1 MSSTVQERFLALNLF
16 DAYVNE
22 LRVRKSQDGID
33 NVVELIVTV
42 PSNEG
47 AGGSVVQQFTFVQPL
62 VVKAEWSEGELN
74 SVHQEVAGYRCLPY
88 DEPSSEHEDTG
99 LVETGPSGSQWVFEF
114 GGEFN
119 SAYARVMTKG
129 RVFVNGAR
137 GPLRAINKDLYQSER
152 DLLDDEGLPGREWFK
167 STMYATGIYTGFEGD
182 PMPGVQQM
190 VNAKNVTAAQAQV
203 RKVAAA
209 IDRMAARAER
219 VTTSMSVLAR

>member
-114 GGEFN
+114 DIEGRMVQLRII
-119 SAYARVMTKG
+119 ARDFTTME
-129 RVFVNGAR
+129 A
-137 GPLRAINKDLYQSER
+137 
-152 DLLDDEGLPGREWFK
+152 K
-167 STMYATGIYTGFEGD
+167 SGTLE
-182 PMPGVQQM
+182 
-190 VNAKNVTAAQAQV
+190 
-203 RKVAAA
+203 
-209 IDRMAARAER
+209 
-219 VTTSMSVLAR
+219 